1 MTADLAALA
10 AAHPAI
16 DFADA
21 VVVDTGWDFVVVD
34 TGAWV
39 FRVPRREPVAAALKV
54 ERLLLAL
61 LAPRLPVPVPEMSVH
76 TLYPTTAL
84 TRGRGDPEEPGGTT
98 YGLYPRLPGSPSA
111 CGDAEAV
118 AGDVARLLTALH
130 SMDPL
135 DALVIGL
142 AAPGKLDLDVLAR
155 RATAEVVP
163 LLPWEAV
170 LALREAFAALREP
183 PEREAVVHADLGEA
197 NLLVDDGRLTGVVD
211 WTDAHVGDPAQDLSW
226 FVQCLGVA
234 GARAAFAGYEPPEGT
249 DADTLWR
256 RAVAYAT
263 VQPVHAVLYGLDRG
277 NASYVRKQLARL
289 VPVR

>member
-1 MTADLAALA
+1 MDLSALA

-21 VVVDTGWDFVVVD
+21 VVIDTGWDFSVVD

-84 TRGRGDPEEPGGTT
+84 TRGRGDPEETRGTT
-98 YGLYPRLPGSPSA
+98 YGLYPRLPGEPSA
-111 CGDAEAV
+111 CHDAGPIAH
-118 AGDVARLLTALH
+118 DVARLLTALH
-130 SMDPL
+130 AVDPL
-135 DALVIGL
+135 DAIGIGL
-142 AAPGKLDLDVLAR
+142 AAPGRLDLDVLAQ

-163 LLPWEAV
+163 LLPWPAV
-170 LALREAFAALREP
+170 SALRDAFVALREP
-183 PEREAVVHADLGEA
+183 AQRDVVVHADLGEA
-197 NLLVDDGRLTGVVD
+197 NLLVSGGRLTGVLD

-226 FVQCLGVA
+226 FVQCLGVEE
-234 GARAAFAGYEPPEGT
+234 ARAAFAAYEPPAGI
-249 DADTLWR
+249 DLDTLWR
-256 RAVAYAT
+256 RAVAFAT
-263 VQPVHAVLYGLDRG
+263 VQPVHAVLYGLDRDDP
-277 NASYVRKQLARL
+277 SYVRKQLSRL